1 MGRKGGNKR
10 RFNKNRSNNQG
21 QDGYKKFKGE
31 ESFTE
36 WAYNHPIF
44 EAYYRVNC
52 HLHFTFKSYHKW
64 IIHESIQIF

>member
-44 EAYYRVNC
+44 EAYYR
-52 HLHFTFKSYHKW
+52 L
-64 IIHESIQIF
+64 